1 MRQAGGRWPP
11 RSAAQP
17 VNLHHS
23 SEQIFA
29 PAKSAFPPS
38 LAVKP
43 ESSLDKGPPL
53 AAIILE
59 SGVLLPQRRLLFFG
73 AKKSNQKKHFGASLS
88 GGFL

>member
-1 MRQAGGRWPP
+1 MRQAGGHWPP

-17 VNLHHS
+17 VNLRHS

-43 ESSLDKGPPL
+43 ESSLNKR
-53 AAIILE
+53 AA
-59 SGVLLPQRRLLFFG
+59 SDG
-73 AKKSNQKKHFGASLS
+73 SHFGERVPPR
-88 GGFL
+88 GQVTFLWRKEK